1 MCRTGPDPPA
11 PHAVA
16 RRLGAV
22 TDTSDRPDRT
32 AVADGSALHI
42 HWADGTTEARSRPQT
57 AEQAQQA
64 LEAGSARFAGL
75 GTRPVKL
82 WLDPAAVGMT
92 PEGVDHPAH
101 APFAGV
107 VSCSDARVPIELT
120 LGRATND
127 LFVVRN
133 AGNVTDASCR
143 GSLHYALANLPSVRL
158 YAVIGHSRCGANTA
172 AVDALAG
179 PDRYLAV
186 ATDGPL
192 RELVDALLAGVTFA
206 QRALRTV
213 HGAAAEDSPHYRARL
228 ITLATLANTALSATV
243 LERDLGRPCVFGVYR
258 LASREVGVRTAEG
271 WRPGLQR
278 APRTDAALTE
288 LVLGAAA
295 SLTL

>member
-1 MCRTGPDPPA
+1 MPPAARRRAAPGRNRPPGPRAARRFHGVTAPDDQPRTDPPQ
-11 PHAVA
+11 
-16 RRLGAV
+16 
-22 TDTSDRPDRT
+22 
-32 AVADGSALHI
+32 DGSALHI
-42 HWADGTTEARSRPQT
+42 HWAGAAAELRSRPQT
-57 AEQAQQA
+57 AEEAQRA

-75 GTRPVKL
+75 GTLPVKL

-206 QRALRTV
+206 QRALRAV
-213 HGAAAEDSPHYRARL
+213 HGPAAEDSPHYRARL

-243 LERDLGRPCVFGVYR
+243 LERDLGAHACSVSTDSPHARSGCAPIRGGGPVCSG
-258 LASREVGVRTAEG
+258 
-271 WRPGLQR
+271 PR
-278 APRTDAALTE
+278 APTPP
-288 LVLGAAA
+288 
-295 SLTL
+295 